1 MLHSVA
7 GVTNTIVTLP
17 FASTVKISSSKI
29 GSIAESLPDSLLN
42 HCRVSTNYQCIVSD
56 VCW

>member
-7 GVTNTIVTLP
+7 GVINTIVTLP

-29 GSIAESLPDSLLN
+29 GSIAESLPDS
-42 HCRVSTNYQCIVSD
+42 S
-56 VCW
+56 

>member
-1 MLHSVA
+1 MLHRVA

-29 GSIAESLPDSLLN
+29 GNIPELTSGVIILE
-42 HCRVSTNYQCIVSD
+42 
-56 VCW
+56 